1 MKKTFIDLSLK
12 RLRGFTYDRLIH
24 ESEKETG
31 DPVSEI
37 KIQGRC
43 KTKVME
49 TKDRI
54 FSLKLMFYQ

>member
-1 MKKTFIDLSLK
+1 MKKKTFIDLSLK
-12 RLRGFTYDRLIH
+12 RLRGFTYDRLMQ
-24 ESEKETG
+24 ESEKETS

-49 TKDRI
+49 TKE
-54 FSLKLMFYQ
+54 